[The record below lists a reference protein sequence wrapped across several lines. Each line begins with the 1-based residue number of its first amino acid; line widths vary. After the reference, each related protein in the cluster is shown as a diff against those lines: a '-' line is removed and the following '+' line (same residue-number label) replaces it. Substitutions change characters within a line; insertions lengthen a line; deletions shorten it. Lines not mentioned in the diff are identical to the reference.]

1 MQASDE
7 SNGKTSSETTT
18 EVNNKPNSDTQFRM
32 RGESMNR
39 IETFV
44 AAALAF
50 ATTMLVISVGSIP
63 ETFQAFAIAVKN
75 IPSFIA
81 SSAIIIWIW
90 HSHADWSRRYGL
102 EDKTTITVS
111 SILICLVLVYIYP
124 LRLMMQGMFYSLSGG
139 YFPFEMELSTYDEL
153 RFLFVFY
160 ALGFTLIS
168 ITFFSLYHHALKLKS
183 QLDLNKYESFFTAN
197 YKAHWLARS
206 IICLIVLIASVFTP
220 DQIMF
225 YTPYIYTLLF
235 PISVFLSRRNKA
247 RWLALNQR
255 PS

>member
-1 MQASDE
+1 MQPSEEASGAVATDM
-7 SNGKTSSETTT
+7 
-18 EVNNKPNSDTQFRM
+18 NNNSNSDNQFRM

-63 ETFQAFAIAVKN
+63 DTFQGFATAVKN

-139 YFPFEMELSTYDEL
+139 YLPFEMELSNYSEL

-168 ITFFSLYHHALKLKS
+168 VTFLALYHHALNLKT
-183 QLDLNKYESFFTAN
+183 QLELNKYELFFTAT
-197 YKAHWLARS
+197 YKAHWFARA
-206 IICLIVLIASVFTP
+206 IICLIVLIASAFSP

-225 YTPYIYTLLF
+225 YTPYIYILLF
-235 PISVFLSRRNKA
+235 PINVILSRRNKA
-247 RWLALNQR
+247 KWKTLSNGSQ
-255 PS
+255 